1 MCAFWNHSQCS
12 IGDTKCFF
20 TGVRICEIQHRRHGT
35 LRYIYHHF
43 SLSCQTIWQQATQN
57 DNQFAWQG
65 HTLLLSNKTP
75 VERSVLVIHR
85 SPLGQFID
93 PLHERERN
101 NFRETSAV
109 FATFATVFVLWCP
122 LRTTPRALALYR
134 DPRETSYPI
143 RVAHVHAIFTSH
155 TFRGEASCEWR

>member
-1 MCAFWNHSQCS
+1 MHSEILPNAPS
-12 IGDTKCFF
+12 ATPNVFH
-20 TGVRICEIQHRRHGT
+20 GVRICEIQHRRHGT
-35 LRYIYHHF
+35 LRYRYHHF
-43 SLSCQTIWQQATQN
+43 SLSCRTIWQQATQN
-57 DNQFAWQG
+57 GNQFAWQG

-101 NFRETSAV
+101 NFREISAV

-122 LRTTPRALALYR
+122 LRTYTTCTCSLSGPARNVISDTRRACACDFHFSHIPR
-134 DPRETSYPI
+134 
-143 RVAHVHAIFTSH
+143 
-155 TFRGEASCEWR
+155 